1 MKKNSNLYIFILFSL
16 FVLLISNTIN
26 INYLSKF
33 KSKKTKKENNISS
46 NSLELSNL
54 FFNSIKNN
62 IINESNNLC
71 NVDYYTK
78 ALNFIDYSSSI
89 LKQDEDIISLKK
101 SINNKKSEYLSSSS
115 NPSITTSASIL
126 NGISIATINSLS
138 IESLTPYLIHVDIA
152 TQKTYI
158 YEGSKNKWN
167 LVKSFLCSTGIKGE
181 DTPSGIYTIKERG
194 NWFFSEKYNQ
204 GGRYWVQFFNDYLFH
219 SIPYNKEQTQ
229 IVDNTLGTPSSH
241 GCIRLSE
248 EDSKWIY
255 DNIPSGSKVIIK

>member
-16 FVLLISNTIN
+16 FILFLSNIINPNLLTN
-26 INYLSKF
+26 SKL
-33 KSKKTKKENNISS
+33 KKTKNENNIS

-54 FFNSIKNN
+54 FFNCIKNN

-71 NVDYYTK
+71 DIDYYTK

-89 LKQDEDIISLKK
+89 LIEDNDILSLKK
-101 SINNKKSEYLSSSS
+101 SIEDKKSEYLSSNS
-115 NPSITTSASIL
+115 NSSITTSSSIL
-126 NGISIATINSLS
+126 NAISIATINSLS
-138 IESLTPYLIHVDIA
+138 IESLTPYLIHVDI
-152 TQKTYI
+152 TNQKTYI

-167 LVKSFLCSTGIKGE
+167 LIKSFICSTGIKGE

-194 NWFFSEKYNQ
+194 KWFFSEKYNQ
-204 GGRYWVQFFNDYLFH
+204 GGRYWVQFFDDYLFH

-229 IVDNTLGTPSSH
+229 IVDNTLGIPSSH

-255 DNIPSGSKVIIK
+255 YNIPSGSKVIIK

>member
-1 MKKNSNLYIFILFSL
+1 MKRNSNLYIFILFSL
-16 FVLLISNTIN
+16 FILLVSNTIN
-26 INYLSKF
+26 INYLNKF

-46 NSLELSNL
+46 ANLELSNL

-62 IINESNNLC
+62 ILSESNNLC

-158 YEGSKNKWN
+158 YEGSKNK
-167 LVKSFLCSTGIKGE
+167 
-181 DTPSGIYTIKERG
+181 YTIKERG

-219 SIPYNKEQTQ
+219 STPYNKEQTQ